1 MGVGGGGSKVMMV
14 GPSESIWLADK
25 DGIPKDNGGEADYFL
40 KMIKSS
46 RLVLIFVYSDQLPRH
61 YTYLELL
68 ADETKTPPW
77 IVTYRDSL
85 KDPSQD
91 AMAVARRIL
100 INLGLQALVD
110 QVIPSNKILQSDGWA
125 CGLFV
130 LRWIEAACRKYRN
143 EPRIPP
149 CPLTTLSN
157 LGLINS

>member
-1 MGVGGGGSKVMMV
+1 MGGSKVMMV
-14 GPSESIWLADK
+14 GPSESCSFLADK
-25 DGIPKDNGGEADYFL
+25 DGIPKDEGGEADYFVKL
-40 KMIKSS
+40 IKSS
-46 RLVLIFVYSDQLPRH
+46 KLVLIVIYSDELPKH

-68 ADETKTPPW
+68 ADETKTPSW
-77 IVTYRDSL
+77 IVIYKDSL
-85 KDPSQD
+85 KFPSQD

-110 QVIPSNKILQSDGWA
+110 QVIPSNKIFQSDGWA

-149 CPLTTLSN
+149 CP
-157 LGLINS
+157 